1 MCLMDAKTQ
10 RYSHNCAVFCST
22 VGFSTR
28 TSLPGVPVSAI
39 TQDLRAT
46 WASARSSARSSGD
59 RRRPTK
65 CLLTWLLDSL
75 ESLGAPGTTLAYCRV
90 KYSTFLISHSAP
102 LYLRQNYAD
111 WYIRESYIEGYRGM
125 VCLKPAADDGYRG
138 LDFLIAAVF
147 VGCFS
152 LSPAFYTI

>member
-1 MCLMDAKTQ
+1 MCLMDA

-22 VGFSTR
+22 VIFFTR

-46 WASARSSARSSGD
+46 WASARSSGD

-75 ESLGAPGTTLAYCRV
+75 DSLGAPGTTLAYCRV

-111 WYIRESYIEGYRGM
+111 WYIRESHIEGYRGM
-125 VCLKPAADDGYRG
+125 VCLKPAADGGYRW

-147 VGCFS
+147 MGCFS
-152 LSPAFYTI
+152 LSSAFNTI

>member
-22 VGFSTR
+22 VVFFLTCA
-28 TSLPGVPVSAI
+28 SLPGVPVSAI

-46 WASARSSARSSGD
+46 WASARSSGD
-59 RRRPTK
+59 WRRPTK
-65 CLLTWLLDSL
+65 CLLIWLLDSL

-111 WYIRESYIEGYRGM
+111 WYIRESHTEGYRGM
-125 VCLKPAADDGYRG
+125 VCLKPAADGGYRW

-147 VGCFS
+147 TGCFS
-152 LSPAFYTI
+152 LSSAFNTI